1 MTGHALITGGAGF
14 IGSHVTAALLR
25 AGFRVRIL
33 DSLSPQIHGAV
44 PRGLEWLSAP
54 GVEFQRGSVTSEGDL
69 RRALEG
75 VDAVVHLA
83 AETGTGQS
91 MYDIARYNSVNVQ
104 GTALLLDV
112 LANDRSRTV
121 RRVVLASSRSIYG
134 EGAHAC
140 SVCGPERRLYPDAR
154 SSQALAKHRWDHACA
169 ACGNA
174 LTPLA
179 TAESDLARPASIY
192 AATKLAQ
199 EDLVRIACGSLGL
212 GYTILRLQ
220 NVYGEG
226 QSLNNPYTGI
236 LSIFS
241 TRIRRELELPIFEDG
256 EETRDFVHVED
267 VANAFLAALTAER
280 APDSQINVGSGIG
293 TSIAEVARQLGR
305 AFGKAPRLVVT
316 SQYRLGDIRHNR
328 ADITRLRELLDY
340 RPRVSLADGLQ
351 RFVAWVQTQPL
362 PEDRSQVANAEL
374 GARGMMG

>member
-1 MTGHALITGGAGF
+1 MARHALITGGAGF
-14 IGSHVTAALLR
+14 IGSHVASALLR
-25 AGFRVRIL
+25 EGFRVRIL

-54 GVEFQRGSVTSEGDL
+54 GIEFQRGSVTSEGDL

-75 VDAVVHLA
+75 VDAIVHLA

-104 GTALLLDV
+104 GTALLLDM

-121 RRVVLASSRSIYG
+121 RRFVLASSRSIYG

-140 SVCGPERRLYPDAR
+140 RACGPEQRLYPEAR
-154 SSQALAKHRWDHACA
+154 SSEALAKHRWDHACA
-169 ACGNA
+169 VCGNA

-179 TAESDLARPASIY
+179 TAESDVARPASIY

-212 GYTILRLQ
+212 GYAILRLQ

-267 VANAFLAALTAER
+267 VAKAFSAALTVER
-280 APDSQINVGSGIG
+280 APDSPINVGSGIG
-293 TSIAEVARQLGR
+293 TSIAEVARELGH
-305 AFGKAPRLVVT
+305 AFNAAPRLVVT

-328 ADITRLRELLDY
+328 ADIARLRAQLDY
-340 RPRVSLADGLQ
+340 RPQVTLAEGLQ

>member
-1 MTGHALITGGAGF
+1 MRHALITGGAGF
-14 IGSHVTAALLR
+14 IGSHLTTALLR

-33 DSLSPQIHGAV
+33 DSLSPQIHGAL
-44 PRGLEWLSAP
+44 PRGLEWLSAQ
-54 GVEFQRGSVTSEGDL
+54 GIEFLRGSITSEGDL
-69 RRALEG
+69 RRALDG

-91 MYDIARYNSVNVQ
+91 MYDIAHYNSVNVQ
-104 GTALLLDV
+104 GTALLLDM
-112 LANDRSRTV
+112 LANDRNRTV

-140 SVCGPERRLYPDAR
+140 GACGPGKRVYPEAR
-154 SSQALAKHRWDHACA
+154 SAQALAQHRWEHACA
-169 ACGNA
+169 TCGNA

-179 TAESDLARPASIY
+179 TAESDPARPASIY

-199 EDLVRIACGSLGL
+199 EDLVRITCGSLGL
-212 GYTILRLQ
+212 GYAILRLQ

-293 TSIAEVARQLGR
+293 TSIAEVARQLGL
-305 AFGKAPRLVVT
+305 AFGAAPRLVVT

-328 ADITRLRELLDY
+328 AEVARLHEQLDY
-340 RPRVSLADGLQ
+340 RPHVPLAEGLQ

-362 PEDRSQVANAEL
+362 PEDRSQAANAEL

>member
-1 MTGHALITGGAGF
+1 LTRHALITGGAGF
-14 IGSHVTAALLR
+14 IGSHVTTALLR

-33 DSLSPQIHGAV
+33 DSLSSQVHGAV

-54 GVEFQRGSVTSEGDL
+54 GVEFQRGSVTSDPDL

-91 MYDIARYNSVNVQ
+91 MYDIARYNFVNVQ

-112 LANDRSRTV
+112 LANDRNRSV
-121 RRVVLASSRSIYG
+121 KRVVLASSRSIYG

-140 SVCGPERRLYPDAR
+140 SACGLEQRLYPEAR
-154 SSQALAKHRWDHACA
+154 SAQALARHRWDHDCPT
-169 ACGNA
+169 CGSA

-179 TAESDLARPASIY
+179 TVESDLARPASIY

-212 GYTILRLQ
+212 GYAILRLQ

-241 TRIRRELELPIFEDG
+241 TRIRRELDLPIFEDG

-267 VANAFLAALTAER
+267 VANAFLAALTVER
-280 APDSQINVGSGIG
+280 APDSQLNVGSGIG
-293 TSIAEVARQLGR
+293 TSIAEVARQLGH

-340 RPRVSLADGLQ
+340 RPHVPLAEGLR

>member
-1 MTGHALITGGAGF
+1 MRHVLITGGAGF
-14 IGSHVTAALLR
+14 IGSHLTAALLR

-54 GVEFQRGSVTSEGDL
+54 GIEFLRGSITSAGDL
-69 RRALEG
+69 RRALDG
-75 VDAVVHLA
+75 VDAMVHLA

-91 MYDIARYNSVNVQ
+91 MYDIAHYNSINVQ
-104 GTALLLDV
+104 GTALLLDL
-112 LANDRSRTV
+112 LANDRNRTV
-121 RRVVLASSRSIYG
+121 RRVMLASSRSIYG
-134 EGAHAC
+134 EGAHTCSAC
-140 SVCGPERRLYPDAR
+140 APGQRLYPEAR
-154 SSQALAKHRWDHACA
+154 SAQALAKHCFEHACA
-169 ACGNA
+169 TCGNA
-174 LTPLA
+174 LTPLP
-179 TAESDLARPASIY
+179 TAESDPARPASIY

-212 GYTILRLQ
+212 GYAILRLQ

-293 TSIAEVARQLGR
+293 TSIAEVARQLGL
-305 AFGKAPRLVVT
+305 AFGAAPCLVVT
-316 SQYRLGDIRHNR
+316 GQYRLGDIRHNR
-328 ADITRLRELLDY
+328 ADINRLHEQLDY
-340 RPRVSLADGLQ
+340 RPRVSLAEGLQ
-351 RFVAWVQTQPL
+351 RFGAWVQTQPL
-362 PEDRSQVANAEL
+362 PEDRSQAANAEL